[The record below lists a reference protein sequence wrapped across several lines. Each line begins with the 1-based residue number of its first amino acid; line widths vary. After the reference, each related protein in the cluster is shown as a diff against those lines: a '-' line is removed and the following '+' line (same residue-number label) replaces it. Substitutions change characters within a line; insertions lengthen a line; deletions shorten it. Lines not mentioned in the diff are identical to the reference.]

1 MTWLRPIAALRAALA
16 DLAADLRALATDLAA
31 DLRALGTDL
40 AADVAEALRAPEVTW

>member
-16 DLAADLRALATDLAA
+16 DLAV

-40 AADVAEALRAPEVTW
+40 AADVAEALRVPEVTW